1 GTVNPGASSG
11 VAIVADT
18 WWQAQTARKSLKV
31 VWDNGTAATDTS
43 AGFAAKATEFAKGA
57 PQSSLRADGDVAA
70 AFGSAAKTV
79 EAEYSYQ
86 FLSHAPLEPMNCT
99 AHVHDGKLELWVGTQ
114 TPSGG
119 APAAGRAIGL
129 EASAVTLH
137 MVRMGGGFGRR
148 LTNDYLPE
156 AAVIAKQVGVPVQL
170 RWTREDDMGHDFY
183 RPGGFHFFKGAV
195 DAAGKLSAWQDHFVT
210 FTRAGVP
217 PPQGGQP
224 QPAPSASMGAGEFP
238 ARFVPNFAVGQSLI
252 PFGVPTGAMRAPG
265 SNGYA
270 FAIQGFLDELAV
282 AANKDP
288 LQFRLD
294 LLGAPQIGE
303 APRGGLDP
311 ARMIGVLK
319 LVAEKSGWGKRQ
331 LPKGTGMGISFH
343 YSHSGYFAE
352 VIEASVDASKKVK
365 INKIWAAGDVGR
377 QIINPGAAERQVQG
391 GIIEGLGYAMTLE
404 ITIDGGKATP
414 LNFGQ
419 YQLPRMRQMPTAIE
433 THWVLSNN
441 DPTGIGEP
449 PLPPVMSALVNAIFA
464 ATGQRLRSL
473 PLSKHGYSWA

>member
-1 GTVNPGASSG
+1 
-11 VAIVADT
+11 
-18 WWQAQTARKSLKV
+18 
-31 VWDNGTAATDTS
+31 
-43 AGFAAKATEFAKGA
+43 
-57 PQSSLRADGDVAA
+57 
-70 AFGSAAKTV
+70 
-79 EAEYSYQ
+79 
-86 FLSHAPLEPMNCT
+86 M
-99 AHVHDGKLELWVGTQ
+99 
-114 TPSGG
+114 
-119 APAAGRAIGL
+119 
-129 EASAVTLH
+129 
-137 MVRMGGGFGRR
+137 
-148 LTNDYLPE
+148 
-156 AAVIAKQVGVPVQL
+156 
-170 RWTREDDMGHDFY
+170 
-183 RPGGFHFFKGAV
+183 
-195 DAAGKLSAWQDHFVT
+195 
-210 FTRAGVP
+210 
-217 PPQGGQP
+217 
-224 QPAPSASMGAGEFP
+224 
-238 ARFVPNFAVGQSLI
+238 PNFSVGQSLI

-311 ARMIGVLK
+311 SRMIGVLK